1 MVTAQ
6 EQVKVFSLDMLGHG
20 KKGGGSTGHHKARLQ
35 VFQSLRN
42 SAELSPEQTSQC
54 DFFKTQW
61 DTKMAAIHGDGW
73 GQLFAEIVQKV
84 VDELVG
90 GRRDALSVFMRN
102 ETRRVLGAVPALV
115 LLGIR
120 RA

>member
-1 MVTAQ
+1 M
-6 EQVKVFSLDMLGHG
+6 QVL
-20 KKGGGSTGHHKARLQ
+20 
-35 VFQSLRN
+35 QSLRKA
-42 SAELSPEQTSQC
+42 AELSPEQTSQW

-73 GQLFAEIVQKV
+73 GQLFAEIMQKV

-90 GRRDALSVFMRN
+90 GRRDALSVFMHN
-102 ETRRVLGAVPALV
+102 ETRRVLGDVPALV
-115 LLGIR
+115 LPGIR